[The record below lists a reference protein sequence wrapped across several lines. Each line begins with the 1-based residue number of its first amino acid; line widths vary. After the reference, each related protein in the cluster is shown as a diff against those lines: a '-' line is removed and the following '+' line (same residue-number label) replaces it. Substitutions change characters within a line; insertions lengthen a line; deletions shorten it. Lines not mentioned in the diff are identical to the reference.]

1 MSALDY
7 VIVVAYLIF
16 MLGLGLAFRHQQDKK
31 DFFLAGRQLSWPA
44 ISLSV
49 MATQLSAI
57 SFISA
62 PAFVGI
68 RDGGGLIW
76 LSYEFAI
83 PLAMLLLLWLVLP
96 SLHAS
101 GVVSIYD
108 YLEQRFNRFTR
119 ILISFV
125 FQLSRSFATA
135 IMIYAISIVL
145 QSTMGL
151 PFWMSILCIGLI
163 TLVYS
168 AVGGMKA
175 VVVGDAVQMG
185 LIVIGAALC
194 LVFALNSLGSWQTL
208 LENTAIERFTTVNW
222 TGLGLDGNDFGFL
235 PMFFGGLV
243 LYASYY
249 GCDQSEAQR
258 SLASKDIKD
267 LRKILV
273 TVGVAR
279 FPITLLY
286 CFSGLAIGAL
296 YHLQPDFAAQ
306 IPPGKND
313 WLVPIFIINYLPSG
327 IIGLLVVAMM
337 AAAMSSLSSAIN
349 SLSAVTV
356 EDINRL
362 TASNTTGENASLHK
376 DNYVKRARLAGV
388 FWGVLTLVL
397 ASFADDIAPTVI
409 EAINKIGSVFYGP
422 ILAIFLIGI
431 LTTRIG
437 SMAASIGL
445 VFGVGV
451 NVTLWLTDSP
461 IFWFWWNV
469 TGLVATFVSAFLVY
483 HISKRACLT
492 TRIYVNGLTYKSGL
506 TLTIWFIFIVA
517 TVTMLPAAL

>member
-1 MSALDY
+1 
-7 VIVVAYLIF
+7 
-16 MLGLGLAFRHQQDKK
+16 
-31 DFFLAGRQLSWPA
+31 
-44 ISLSV
+44 
-49 MATQLSAI
+49 
-57 SFISA
+57 FISA

-108 YLEQRFNRFTR
+108 FLEQRFNRFTR
-119 ILISFV
+119 ILISVV
-125 FQLSRSFATA
+125 FQISRSFATA

-151 PFWMSILCIGLI
+151 PFWLSILSIGVI
-163 TLVYS
+163 TLIYS

-175 VVVGDAVQMG
+175 VVIGDAIQMG

-194 LVFALNSLGSWQTL
+194 LWFALNSLGGWHVIV
-208 LENTAIERFTTVNW
+208 ENTPSERLSTIKW
-222 TGLGLDGNDFGFL
+222 AGIGLDGNDFGFL
-235 PMFFGGLV
+235 PMLFGGLV
-243 LYASYY
+243 LYMSYY

-273 TVGVAR
+273 TVGLAR

-296 YHLQPDFAAQ
+296 FHIQPDFAAQ
-306 IPPGKND
+306 IPEGKND
-313 WLVPIFIINYLPSG
+313 WLVPIFIVNYLPNG
-327 IIGLLVVAMM
+327 IIGILVVAMM

-356 EDINRL
+356 EDIARL
-362 TASNTTGENASLHK
+362 TNSVKNGTEARSENAE
-376 DNYVKRARLAGV
+376 NYVNRARLAGV
-388 FWGVLTLVL
+388 LWGLVTLTL
-397 ASFADDIAPTVI
+397 ASYAGDIAPTVI
-409 EAINKIGSVFYGP
+409 EAVNKIGSVFYGP
-422 ILAIFLIGI
+422 ILAIFLLGI
-431 LTTRIG
+431 LTKRIG
-437 SMAASIGL
+437 ASAASIGL
-445 VFGVGV
+445 IVGVGT
-451 NVTLWLTDSP
+451 NISLWLTNSP

-469 TGLVATFVSAFLVY
+469 IGLASTLLSAFLV
-483 HISKRACLT
+483 HSVSKKETKTHDNYFL
-492 TRIYVNGLTYKSGL
+492 NGVDAVSCI
-506 TLTIWFIFIVA
+506 TLLLWFAFV
-517 TVTMLPAAL
+517 VFVVVFLPTMLF